1 MADKLLFVTIVVP
14 CGTIYIAVDIDLV
27 WAVLGRIPC
36 NRDVKE
42 VPRGVICTGVL
53 ASEDIRV
60 IWFHI
65 LKI

>member
-1 MADKLLFVTIVVP
+1 MADRLLFVTIVVP
-14 CGTIYIAVDIDLV
+14 CGTIDIAVYIDLV

-36 NRDVKE
+36 NRDVKQ
-42 VPRGVICTGVL
+42 VPRGVISTLLL